1 MRNSA
6 EHFRYYSGWCT
17 KLNGL
22 SVPVGLAGEW
32 HAYTTHEPVGVVGQI
47 IPWNVP
53 LLMAAWKLAPA
64 LAAGCSIV
72 LKPAEDTPLTALRL
86 AAICEEAGLPPGT
99 LNVVTGDG
107 RCGAALVNSP
117 FVDKIA
123 FTGSTATGKA
133 IASAAAKTLKRVTL
147 ELGGK
152 SPVIVFPDADLSTA
166 IPGVAQAVMLN
177 SGQQL
182 YQIDPRTYVA
192 QQARAEANLRS
203 ARNLAE
209 RYERLLKARAVSQQQ
224 HDDAVAAW
232 KQAEADKR
240 VADINVQY
248 TKVLAPI
255 TGRIGRSAVTE
266 GALVTDGQ
274 AAAMATVNQLDP
286 IYVDV
291 TQPITRILALKRAL
305 KSGDLKT
312 SGTDQAEV
320 SLTLDDGSAYPLAG
334 TLKFSEVSVDQG
346 TGSVTLRAVFPNPER
361 ALLPG
366 MFVHAQVKEGVREN
380 AILVPQQAIV
390 RDSRGVATVWVI
402 TADNHVEQRDLETV
416 RTVGNAWLVDSGVRP
431 GERVITEGLQF
442 VQADSVVEGQ
452 PASNVHVNT
461 ALTAN

>member
-1 MRNSA
+1 MNKTFSRAALGILPLSAALLLAGCNSA
-6 EHFRYYSGWCT
+6 EDQDANTTALKVGYYEIRE
-17 KLNGL
+17 
-22 SVPVGLAGEW
+22 A
-32 HAYTTHEPVGVVGQI
+32 
-47 IPWNVP
+47 
-53 LLMAAWKLAPA
+53 
-64 LAAGCSIV
+64 
-72 LKPAEDTPLTALRL
+72 PLT
-86 AAICEEAGLPPGT
+86 
-99 LNVVTGDG
+99 
-107 RCGAALVNSP
+107 
-117 FVDKIA
+117 
-123 FTGSTATGKA
+123 
-133 IASAAAKTLKRVTL
+133 
-147 ELGGK
+147 
-152 SPVIVFPDADLSTA
+152 LSTDL
-166 IPGVAQAVMLN
+166 PGRTSAFRVAEVRPQVAGILERRLFTEGTEVKQ
-177 SGQQL
+177 GQQL

-192 QQARAEANLRS
+192 QQARAQANLRS

-232 KQAEADKR
+232 QQAEADKR

-248 TKVLAPI
+248 TKVLSPI

-274 AAAMATVNQLDP
+274 NNAMATVNQLDP

-320 SLTLDDGSAYPLAG
+320 SLTLDDGSAYPLSG

-390 RDSRGVATVWVI
+390 RDSRGVATAWVI
-402 TADNHVEQRDLETV
+402 TADNRVEQRDLETV
-416 RTVGNAWLVDSGVRP
+416 RTVGNAWLVDSGVRA

>member
-1 MRNSA
+1 M
-6 EHFRYYSGWCT
+6 
-17 KLNGL
+17 
-22 SVPVGLAGEW
+22 
-32 HAYTTHEPVGVVGQI
+32 HAC
-47 IPWNVP
+47 
-53 LLMAAWKLAPA
+53 A
-64 LAAGCSIV
+64 
-72 LKPAEDTPLTALRL
+72 
-86 AAICEEAGLPPGT
+86 
-99 LNVVTGDG
+99 
-107 RCGAALVNSP
+107 
-117 FVDKIA
+117 
-123 FTGSTATGKA
+123 
-133 IASAAAKTLKRVTL
+133 
-147 ELGGK
+147 
-152 SPVIVFPDADLSTA
+152 
-166 IPGVAQAVMLN
+166 
-177 SGQQL
+177 
-182 YQIDPRTYVA
+182 
-192 QQARAEANLRS
+192 
-203 ARNLAE
+203 
-209 RYERLLKARAVSQQQ
+209 
-224 HDDAVAAW
+224 
-232 KQAEADKR
+232 
-240 VADINVQY
+240 
-248 TKVLAPI
+248 
-255 TGRIGRSAVTE
+255 
-266 GALVTDGQ
+266 
-274 AAAMATVNQLDP
+274 
-286 IYVDV
+286 
-291 TQPITRILALKRAL
+291 QPITRILALKRAL

>member
-1 MRNSA
+1 MNKTFSRAALGILPLSAALLLAGCNSA
-6 EHFRYYSGWCT
+6 EDQDANPTALKVGYYEIRE
-17 KLNGL
+17 
-22 SVPVGLAGEW
+22 A
-32 HAYTTHEPVGVVGQI
+32 
-47 IPWNVP
+47 
-53 LLMAAWKLAPA
+53 
-64 LAAGCSIV
+64 
-72 LKPAEDTPLTALRL
+72 PLT
-86 AAICEEAGLPPGT
+86 
-99 LNVVTGDG
+99 
-107 RCGAALVNSP
+107 
-117 FVDKIA
+117 
-123 FTGSTATGKA
+123 
-133 IASAAAKTLKRVTL
+133 
-147 ELGGK
+147 
-152 SPVIVFPDADLSTA
+152 LSTDL
-166 IPGVAQAVMLN
+166 PGRTSAFRVAEVRPQVAGILERRLFTEGTEVKQ
-177 SGQQL
+177 GQQL

-203 ARNLAE
+203 SRNLAE

-232 KQAEADKR
+232 QQAEADKR

-248 TKVLAPI
+248 TKVLSPI

-274 AAAMATVNQLDP
+274 NNAMATVNQLDP

-305 KSGDLKT
+305 KSGDLKA

-320 SLTLDDGSAYPLAG
+320 SLTLDDGSAYPLSG

-390 RDSRGVATVWVI
+390 MDSRGVATAWVI
-402 TADNHVEQRDLETV
+402 TADNRVEQRDLETV
-416 RTVGNAWLVDSGVRP
+416 RTVGNAWLVDSGVRA

-442 VQADSVVEGQ
+442 VQADSVVQGQ

>member
-1 MRNSA
+1 MNKTFSRAALGILPLSAALLLAGCNSA
-6 EHFRYYSGWCT
+6 EDQDANPTALKVGYYEIRE
-17 KLNGL
+17 
-22 SVPVGLAGEW
+22 A
-32 HAYTTHEPVGVVGQI
+32 
-47 IPWNVP
+47 
-53 LLMAAWKLAPA
+53 
-64 LAAGCSIV
+64 
-72 LKPAEDTPLTALRL
+72 PLT
-86 AAICEEAGLPPGT
+86 
-99 LNVVTGDG
+99 
-107 RCGAALVNSP
+107 
-117 FVDKIA
+117 
-123 FTGSTATGKA
+123 
-133 IASAAAKTLKRVTL
+133 
-147 ELGGK
+147 
-152 SPVIVFPDADLSTA
+152 LSTDL
-166 IPGVAQAVMLN
+166 PGRTSAFRVAEVRPQVAGILERRLFTEGTEVKQ
-177 SGQQL
+177 GQQL

-192 QQARAEANLRS
+192 QQARAQANLRS

-209 RYERLLKARAVSQQQ
+209 RYERLLNARAVSQQQ

-232 KQAEADKR
+232 QQAEADKR

-248 TKVLAPI
+248 TKVLSPI

-274 AAAMATVNQLDP
+274 NNAMATVNQLDP

-305 KSGDLKT
+305 KSGDLKS

-320 SLTLDDGSAYPLAG
+320 SLTLDDGSAYPLSG

-390 RDSRGVATVWVI
+390 RDSRGVATAWVI
-402 TADNHVEQRDLETV
+402 TADNRVEQRDLETV
-416 RTVGNAWLVDSGVRP
+416 RTVGNAWLVDSGVRA